1 MTRTFALVRSPALP
15 LLCVCLCAL
24 VLFVFSPQVLAGD
37 ALEHSFFAIQ
47 SKLATLFTWIRNIL
61 FLVAGVAVI
70 AVAASAYAGRF
81 NIKWFVTVVISVVLI
96 AVNGALT
103 NYFVD
108 TGAGAATSSTLGT
121 AIGTPVNSP
130 APGSIDD
137 ALR

>member
-1 MTRTFALVRSPALP
+1 MRCADRLPPLRGRLPSRSWLLFLLLAAVAFSALALLSPE
-15 LLCVCLCAL
+15 
-24 VLFVFSPQVLAGD
+24 VLASGD
-37 ALEHSFFAIQ
+37 DLKKQFVSVHGR
-47 SKLATLFTWIRNIL
+47 LATLFTWIRNVL

-103 NYFVD
+103 NYFVN
-108 TGAGAATSSTLGT
+108 TSAGSAGTSVTT
-121 AIGTPVNSP
+121 
-130 APGSIDD
+130 PGSMDD

>member
-1 MTRTFALVRSPALP
+1 MVLP
-15 LLCVCLCAL
+15 LD
-24 VLFVFSPQVLAGD
+24 VLAAGPWTPLPGNE
-37 ALEHSFFAIQ
+37 LESAFLTVHNR
-47 SKLATLFTWIRNIL
+47 LRTLFTWIRNIL

-96 AVNGALT
+96 AVNGALM

-108 TGAGAATSSTLGT
+108 SSAGAPYNLATQQM
-121 AIGTPVNSP
+121 N
-130 APGSIDD
+130 D

>member
-1 MTRTFALVRSPALP
+1 MSSLP
-15 LLCVCLCAL
+15 LLLRSRSFAVLAVLLVLCAL
-24 VLFVFSPQVLAGD
+24 AVFSPEVLAQTGD
-37 ALEHSFFAIQ
+37 DLKDRFVNVHG
-47 SKLATLFTWIRNIL
+47 KLATLFTWIRNIL

-103 NYFVD
+103 NYFVN
-108 TGAGAATSSTLGT
+108 TQAGAAGDATTT
-121 AIGTPVNSP
+121 
-130 APGSIDD
+130 PGSLKD

>member
-1 MTRTFALVRSPALP
+1 MTRVPLACLLALCLAFALSLSPDVA
-15 LLCVCLCAL
+15 
-24 VLFVFSPQVLAGD
+24 LAGD
-37 ALEHSFFAIQ
+37 ALEKSFHTVQ
-47 SKLATLFTWIRNIL
+47 NRLATLFTWIRNIL

-108 TGAGAATSSTLGT
+108 TSVGAAKNGSAATSSL
-121 AIGTPVNSP
+121 
-130 APGSIDD
+130 DD

>member
-1 MTRTFALVRSPALP
+1 MTRTLALVRSPVLA
-15 LLCVCLCAL
+15 LLCACLCAL
-24 VLFVFSPQVLAGD
+24 VLFVFSPEVLAAGD
-37 ALEHSFFAIQ
+37 LKNSFIKVHG
-47 SKLATLFTWIRNIL
+47 KLATLFTWIRNIL

-103 NYFVD
+103 NYFVN
-108 TGAGAATSSTLGT
+108 TQAGAAGDATST
-121 AIGTPVNSP
+121 
-130 APGSIDD
+130 PGSIKD

>member
-1 MTRTFALVRSPALP
+1 MLPASAFAS
-15 LLCVCLCAL
+15 
-24 VLFVFSPQVLAGD
+24 D
-37 ALEHSFFAIQ
+37 ALEGSFFIVQ
-47 SKLATLFTWIRNIL
+47 SKLATLFTWIWNML

-70 AVAASAYAGRF
+70 ALAVSAYAGRF
-81 NIKWFVTVVISVVLI
+81 NIKWFLTVVISVVLI

-103 NYFVD
+103 NYFVA
-108 TGAGAATSSTLGT
+108 TGAGAATSSTLGI

>member
-1 MTRTFALVRSPALP
+1 MSRLLPA
-15 LLCVCLCAL
+15 CAL
-24 VLFVFSPQVLAGD
+24 ALLLAASLFSEPSLAGD
-37 ALEHSFFAIQ
+37 ALEKSFHTVQ
-47 SKLATLFTWIRNIL
+47 ERLATLFTWIRNIL

-108 TGAGAATSSTLGT
+108 TSAGAAQNGTAATSSL
-121 AIGTPVNSP
+121 
-130 APGSIDD
+130 DD

>member
-1 MTRTFALVRSPALP
+1 MSPTPRLPSLLVFGFAFAALWLCLLVPFDAFAVGPSTPAP
-15 LLCVCLCAL
+15 
-24 VLFVFSPQVLAGD
+24 GRE
-37 ALEHSFFAIQ
+37 LESSF
-47 SKLATLFTWIRNIL
+47 LTVHNRLRTLFTWIRNLL

-96 AVNGALT
+96 AVNGALM

-108 TGAGAATSSTLGT
+108 STAGAPYNVATQQM
-121 AIGTPVNSP
+121 
-130 APGSIDD
+130 DD